1 MGGRALTPSPLAGE
15 GRGEGMSGKGDRPVA
30 LTTPPD
36 LPLQRGGRR
45 WLCRSGSQ
53 ITEGSRPAEAV
64 GTLSPLKWLGV
75 SGGSGAM
82 ALAAFMV
89 CLGFGTETI
98 SFSQVAALLAQG
110 PFAEGAM
117 QNAPH
122 YIILWQVRV
131 PRVLLAFMVGGSLA
145 AVGASLQALLRN
157 PLADPYVI
165 GISSGAALGAAVAI
179 LFGIGLSILGL
190 SVLPFY
196 AFLGALL
203 ALLIVYRIALSYGSF
218 SMHTLLLGGVVLNA
232 IFSALILFLTS
243 LADPY
248 KASGMYAWL
257 MGSLTGPDFQT
268 VLVLAVYLLLGVA
281 VLVSQ
286 ASALNLLTLG
296 EEAAR
301 SLGVEVERVK
311 RVIFAASAL
320 LTGSVVAFSGL
331 IGFVGLI
338 VPHAIRLVFGADH
351 RLLLIASGMVG
362 GTFLMVA
369 DTLARTL
376 LSPTEIPVGVVT
388 ALAGGPVFLYL
399 LVQQRRRIVS

>member
-1 MGGRALTPSPLAGE
+1 MDALTSHSKETGTVEASALSAPAFLA
-15 GRGEGMSGKGDRPVA
+15 RANPADDHVA
-30 LTTPPD
+30 
-36 LPLQRGGRR
+36 
-45 WLCRSGSQ
+45 
-53 ITEGSRPAEAV
+53 TEGQSIQEAIAF
-64 GTLSPLKWLGV
+64 SPVKWLGV
-75 SGGSGAM
+75 SGGLSAV
-82 ALAAFMV
+82 ALVAFMV
-89 CLGFGTETI
+89 CLGFGTEAI
-98 SFSQVAALLAQG
+98 SFPQVATLLIQGLVVEGGAQDTT
-110 PFAEGAM
+110 
-117 QNAPH
+117 QS
-122 YIILWQVRV
+122 IILWQVRV

-165 GISSGAALGAAVAI
+165 GISSGAALGASVAI
-179 LFGIGLSILGL
+179 LFGVGLSVFGL
-190 SVLPFY
+190 SVLPFC
-196 AFLGALL
+196 AFLGALVSL
-203 ALLIVYRIALSYGSF
+203 FIVYRIAVSYRSF
-218 SMHTLLLGGVVLNA
+218 SIHTLLLGGVVLNA

-257 MGSLTGPDFQT
+257 MGSLTGPNFQT
-268 VLVLAVYLLLGVA
+268 VIVLAVYLVLGVGI
-281 VLVSQ
+281 LVSQ
-286 ASALNLLTLG
+286 ARSLNLLTLG

-338 VPHAIRLVFGADH
+338 VPHAVRLVFGADH
-351 RLLLIASGMVG
+351 RLLLVASGIVG
-362 GTFLMVA
+362 GTFLMIA
-369 DTLARTL
+369 DTVARTL

-388 ALAGGPVFLYL
+388 ALVGGPIFLYL

>member
-1 MGGRALTPSPLAGE
+1 MPSSAFLA
-15 GRGEGMSGKGDRPVA
+15 RTNPADDRVA
-30 LTTPPD
+30 
-36 LPLQRGGRR
+36 
-45 WLCRSGSQ
+45 
-53 ITEGSRPAEAV
+53 TEGQSVREVIAF
-64 GTLSPLKWLGV
+64 SPVKWLGV
-75 SGGSGAM
+75 SGGLGAV
-82 ALAAFMV
+82 ALVAFMV
-89 CLGFGTETI
+89 CLGFGTEAI
-98 SFSQVAALLAQG
+98 SFPQVATLLIQG
-110 PFAEGAM
+110 LVAEGGT
-117 QNAPH
+117 QDTTQS
-122 YIILWQVRV
+122 IILWQVRV

-179 LFGIGLSILGL
+179 LFGVGVSVFGL
-190 SVLPFY
+190 SVLPFC
-196 AFLGALL
+196 AFLGALISL
-203 ALLIVYRIALSYGSF
+203 FIVYRIAVSYRSF
-218 SMHTLLLGGVVLNA
+218 SIHTLLLGGVVLNA

-268 VLVLAVYLLLGVA
+268 VIVLAVYLVLGVGI
-281 VLVSQ
+281 LVSQ
-286 ASALNLLTLG
+286 ARSLNLLTLG

-338 VPHAIRLVFGADH
+338 VPHAVRLVFGADH
-351 RLLLIASGMVG
+351 RLLLIASGIVG
-362 GTFLMVA
+362 GTFLMIA
-369 DTLARTL
+369 DTVARTL

-388 ALAGGPVFLYL
+388 ALVGGPIFLYL
-399 LVQQRRRIVS
+399 LVQQRRRIIS

>member
-1 MGGRALTPSPLAGE
+1 MDALTSHSKETGTVEAGALSSSAFLDQANPPDGHVAME
-15 GRGEGMSGKGDRPVA
+15 GRSVREAIVFLPV
-30 LTTPPD
+30 
-36 LPLQRGGRR
+36 
-45 WLCRSGSQ
+45 
-53 ITEGSRPAEAV
+53 
-64 GTLSPLKWLGV
+64 KWLGV
-75 SGGSGAM
+75 SGGLGVV
-82 ALAAFMV
+82 ALVTFMV
-89 CLGFGTETI
+89 CLGFGTEAI
-98 SFSQVAALLAQG
+98 SFPQVATLLIQG
-110 PFAEGAM
+110 VVAEGGA
-117 QNAPH
+117 QDTTQS
-122 YIILWQVRV
+122 IILWQVRV

-179 LFGIGLSILGL
+179 LFGVGLSVFGL
-190 SVLPFY
+190 SVLPFC
-196 AFLGALL
+196 AFLGALISL
-203 ALLIVYRIALSYGSF
+203 FIVYRIAVAYRSF
-218 SMHTLLLGGVVLNA
+218 SVHTLLLGGVVLNA

-268 VLVLAVYLLLGVA
+268 VSVLAVYLVLGVSI
-281 VLVSQ
+281 LVAQ
-286 ASALNLLTLG
+286 ARSLNLLTLG

-338 VPHAIRLVFGADH
+338 VPHAVRLAFGADH
-351 RLLLIASGMVG
+351 RLLLIASGLVG

-388 ALAGGPVFLYL
+388 ALVGGPIFLYL